1 MTGHLLLRTW
11 QRAERI
17 HMAMLARGF
26 TGEFHAYRQSR
37 FGVPE
42 IRFVLVWST
51 LFIFLRMQNASQ
63 LLGSLI
69 TGLFP

>member
-1 MTGHLLLRTW
+1 
-11 QRAERI
+11 
-17 HMAMLARGF
+17 MAMLARGF

-37 FGVPE
+37 FGAAE
-42 IRFVLVWST
+42 IRFVLIWST
-51 LFIFLRMQNASQ
+51 LFIFLRLQNASQ